1 MSEVDSSKTLRP
13 QMPSAKSASL
23 ADTILESP
31 AILTADDRK
40 TLGEVSAHRR
50 AVSAGA
56 EWMRQDE
63 RADHIYFMEE
73 GWACQFRTLRD
84 GRRQILRV
92 LPPGDVCNLD
102 SLQTK
107 NAPFGI
113 KALTPV
119 STLSVA
125 RQHLSALCHGSPGIA
140 YSVIEL
146 ALCENAMLNQWATC
160 LGRCS
165 APERLA
171 HLLCEL
177 AVRLGH
183 DAGCEY
189 ASFDLPLTQEQMA
202 DVLGLTAVHI
212 NRMMQQFRRQGL
224 LHTEGRTIT
233 LENMGALKNMAEFDP
248 AYLARAKQQVGNT
261 RIHNSNGLQP
271 DPTSVPSVL

>member
-1 MSEVDSSKTLRP
+1 MSEVASRKTLRP
-13 QMPSAKSASL
+13 QMPSAKPASL

-63 RADHIYFMEE
+63 RADHIHFMEE

-92 LPPGDVCNLD
+92 LLPGDVCNLD
-102 SLQTK
+102 SLRTEK
-107 NAPFGI
+107 VPFGAR
-113 KALTPV
+113 ALTPV
-119 STLSVA
+119 RILSVA

-140 YSVIEL
+140 SSVIQV
-146 ALCENAMLNQWATC
+146 ALGENAMLNQWAIC
-160 LGRCS
+160 LGRRS

-183 DAGCEY
+183 DAGCEA
-189 ASFDLPLTQEQMA
+189 ASFELPLTQEQIA

-224 LHTEGRTIT
+224 LHTEGKIFT
-233 LENMGALKNMAEFDP
+233 LEDMGALEDMAEFDP
-248 AYLARAKQQVGNT
+248 AYLACAKRQVGDT
-261 RIHNSNGLQP
+261 RTRNSNGLQLY
-271 DPTSVPSVL
+271 PTSVPSVL